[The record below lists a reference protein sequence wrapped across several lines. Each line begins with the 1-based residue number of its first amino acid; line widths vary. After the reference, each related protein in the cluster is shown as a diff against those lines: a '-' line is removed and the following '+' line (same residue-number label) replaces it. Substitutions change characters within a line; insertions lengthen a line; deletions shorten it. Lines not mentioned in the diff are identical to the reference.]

1 MVSSVTDLH
10 RALAEIHSIRG
21 QIARSAEFRGYGP
34 ATLAVT
40 GLLALVAASVQ
51 SYRFNDPAH
60 EIRSYLAIWVVTAGL
75 SLMIIIIEALFR
87 APRVHSGLAMEM
99 IHSALEQFIP
109 AIVAGLLLTVVLFK
123 CAQETLWTLPG
134 LWQVLFSLGVFSS
147 CRVLPRPMFAVGL
160 WYLATG
166 LSCLAFG
173 GGDLAFSPWL
183 MGIPF
188 GVGQLLV
195 ALILQFE
202 YAQADE
208 EA

>member
-1 MVSSVTDLH
+1 MTDLH

-40 GLLALVAASVQ
+40 GILALVAAALQ
-51 SYRFNDPAH
+51 SYWFNDPGH
-60 EIRSYLAIWVVTAGL
+60 EVRAYLAIWVVTAGV
-75 SLMIIIIEALFR
+75 SLMIIIIETLFR
-87 APRVHSGLAMEM
+87 AQRVHSGLAMEM
-99 IHSALEQFIP
+99 VHSALEQFMP

-123 CAQETLWTLPG
+123 FAQQNLWMLPG

-147 CRVLPRPMFAVGL
+147 CRVLPRPMFAVGV

-173 GGDLAFSPWL
+173 GEDLAFSPWL
-183 MGIPF
+183 MGAPF

-195 ALILQFE
+195 ALVLQFG
-202 YAQADE
+202 YAQDDE